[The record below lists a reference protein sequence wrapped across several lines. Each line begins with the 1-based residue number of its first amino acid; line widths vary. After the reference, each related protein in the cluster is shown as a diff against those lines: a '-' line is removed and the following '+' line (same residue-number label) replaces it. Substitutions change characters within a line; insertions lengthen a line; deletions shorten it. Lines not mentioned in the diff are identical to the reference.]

1 MASKSVADVSEA
13 TFGKDVLESK
23 EPVLVDFWAPWCGP
37 CLRLGPIVEEVATEY
52 AGKAKVVKVNI
63 DDNPEL
69 ANQYDVSSI
78 PQLVVFKGGEERVRS
93 VGVIPKAAIKQ
104 MIDKAL

>member
-1 MASKSVADVSEA
+1 MAKNVLEVSEQA
-13 TFGKDVLESK
+13 FGTEVLEAK

-37 CLRLGPIVEEVATEY
+37 CLRLGPIVEEVATEM

-63 DDNPEL
+63 DEAPGL
-69 ANQYDVSSI
+69 ADQYDVTSI

-93 VGVIPKAAIKQ
+93 VGVVPKAAIKQ
-104 MIDKAL
+104 MVEKAL